1 VHISFVTLPLFSI
14 LLFSSFCALAGRDS
28 ATIAIIE
35 KWFLS
40 SRPFRTLS
48 GFKEAGQEM
57 QFGRKIKDSVTLRE
71 T

>member
-1 VHISFVTLPLFSI
+1 LRH
-14 LLFSSFCALAGRDS
+14 LAGILDS
-28 ATIAIIE
+28 LVFIFLRIGRQATAQPSPLW
-35 KWFLS
+35 KNGFHHLA
-40 SRPFRTLS
+40 PFRTLS